1 MSYTPFDPGYTPSFT
16 PTKITTGKLGY
27 ESTAL
32 DASFTGKPYGQTTAD
47 GIVGPNAIYE
57 LMRQVW
63 TPEILE
69 HKFAQNL
76 LIWVFNAPVS
86 DDWMNNLS
94 KSHSARITFKK
105 WMNPL
110 QRVRVAELEYID
122 GKSCPKQLDLN
133 CTIPAAGPLDE
144 YETLDV
150 DFKFEYSIRADLC
163 VKNVKFYPGD
173 VEAQYAEDLQAV
185 SYRRALDAWNSLAN
199 QIIASEAPV
208 LIPSMVDRVGS
219 TNHLVVTSD
228 STDSFYTVASNVFN
242 YLGRAFGPRWKND
255 FIITIHPDL
264 ALEIEQD
271 FSQALSYDT
280 TGLRQEWLNVDQSAF
295 GTFDVLPSLPRW
307 RGITVLIA
315 PDDVAMHNGTP
326 NGDNMSPWEGTYT
339 EGTGESAETYN
350 TVRMI
355 IASRRSFWTK
365 TIQVMDKRIFPAT
378 VSNPVESMVEIWAG
392 GDKLIYPEE
401 TFLVDFCTT
410 EVE

>member
-1 MSYTPFDPGYTPSFT
+1 MSYTPYDPGFV
-16 PTKITTGKLGY
+16 PTFVPTNITTGKLGY
-27 ESTAL
+27 ESTPFDLA
-32 DASFTGKPYGQTTAD
+32 FTGTPNGQTTPD

-76 LIWVFNAPVS
+76 LIWVFNAPIS

-110 QRVRVAELEYID
+110 QRVRVAELSYID
-122 GKSCPKQLDLN
+122 GKECPKQLDLN
-133 CTIPAAGPLDE
+133 CEIPSAGPLDE
-144 YETLDV
+144 YETVDV

-163 VKNVKFYPGD
+163 VKNIKFYPGQ
-173 VEAQYAEDLQAV
+173 VEEQYREDLEAV
-185 SYRRALDAWNSLAN
+185 AYRRALDAWNSLAE

-208 LIPSMVDRVGS
+208 LIPSMTDKVGT
-219 TNHLVVTSD
+219 TNYLQVPAS
-228 STDSFYTVASNVFN
+228 STDSFYTTASNVFN
-242 YLGRAFGPRWKND
+242 YMRRAFGPRFKSD
-255 FIITIHPDL
+255 FVITIHPDL

-280 TGLRQEWLNVDQSAF
+280 TGIRQEWLNVDQSAF

-326 NGDNMSPWEGTYT
+326 GGRNMNPWENNDG
-339 EGTGESAETYN
+339 SA
-350 TVRMI
+350 VRMI

-365 TIQVMDKRIFPAT
+365 TIQIMDKRIFPAT
-378 VSNPVESMVEIWAG
+378 VENPVESMVEIWAG

-401 TFLVDFCTT
+401 TFLVEF
-410 EVE
+410 ER

>member
-1 MSYTPFDPGYTPSFT
+1 MSYTPYNPGYV
-16 PTKITTGKLGY
+16 PTFVPTNITTGKLGY
-27 ESTAL
+27 ETTPFDLA
-32 DASFTGKPYGQTTAD
+32 FTGTPNGQAEPD

-76 LIWVFNAPVS
+76 LIWVFNAPIS

-110 QRVRVAELEYID
+110 QRVRVAELSYID
-122 GKSCPKQLDLN
+122 GKECPKQLDLN
-133 CTIPAAGPLDE
+133 CEIPPAGPLDE
-144 YETLDV
+144 YETVDV

-163 VKNVKFYPGD
+163 VKNIKFYPGQ
-173 VEAQYAEDLQAV
+173 VEEQYAEDLQAV
-185 SYRRALDAWNSLAN
+185 AYRRALDAWNSLAE
-199 QIIASEAPV
+199 QIIASESPV
-208 LIPSMVDRVGS
+208 LIPSMVDKVGS
-219 TNHLVVTSD
+219 TNHLVVSAD
-228 STDSFYTVASNVFN
+228 STDSFYTTASNVFN
-242 YLGRAFGPRWKND
+242 YMRRAFGPRFKSD

-280 TGLRQEWLNVDQSAF
+280 TGIRQEWINVDQSAF

-326 NGDNMSPWEGTYT
+326 GGRNMNPWEG
-339 EGTGESAETYN
+339 EADGDE

-355 IASRRSFWTK
+355 IASKRSFWTK
-365 TIQVMDKRIFPAT
+365 TIQIMDKRIFPAT
-378 VSNPVESMVEIWAG
+378 VENPVESMVEIWAG

-401 TFLVDFCTT
+401 TFLVDF
-410 EVE
+410 VRA

>member
-1 MSYTPFDPGYTPSFT
+1 MSYTPYNPGYTPTFT
-16 PTKITTGKLGY
+16 PTAITTGKLGY
-27 ESTAL
+27 ETTPFDVA
-32 DASFTGKPYGQTTAD
+32 FTGKPNGQTTAD
-47 GIVGPNAIYE
+47 GVVGPNAIYE

-76 LIWVFNAPVS
+76 LISVFNAPV
-86 DDWMNNLS
+86 DDSWMNNLS

-110 QRVRVAELEYID
+110 QRVRVAELSYVA
-122 GKSCPKQLDLN
+122 GKECPKQLELN
-133 CTIPAAGPLDE
+133 CEIPSAGPLDE
-144 YETLDV
+144 YETVDV

-163 VKNVKFYPGD
+163 VKNIKFYPGQ
-173 VEAQYAEDLQAV
+173 VEEQYREDLEAV
-185 SYRRALDAWNSLAN
+185 AYRRALDAWNSLAE
-199 QIIASEAPV
+199 QIIASESPV
-208 LIPSMVDRVGS
+208 LIPSMTDKVGT
-219 TNHLVVTSD
+219 TNHLIVAAGSA
-228 STDSFYTVASNVFN
+228 DSFYTVASNVFN
-242 YLGRAFGPRWKND
+242 YMRRAFGPRFKTD

-280 TGLRQEWLNVDQSAF
+280 TGIRQEWLNVDQSAF

-307 RGITVLIA
+307 RGLTVLIA

-326 NGDNMSPWEGTYT
+326 GGANMNPWEG
-339 EGTGESAETYN
+339 ENEEKD

-365 TIQVMDKRIFPAT
+365 TIQIMDKRIFPAT
-378 VSNPVESMVEIWAG
+378 VENPVESMVEIWAG

-401 TFLVDFCTT
+401 TFLVEF
-410 EVE
+410 ERA

>member
-1 MSYTPFDPGYTPSFT
+1 MSYTPYNPGYVPTFT
-16 PTKITTGKLGY
+16 PTNITTGKLGY
-27 ESTAL
+27 ESTPFDLA
-32 DASFTGKPYGQTTAD
+32 FTGTPNGQAEPD

-76 LIWVFNAPVS
+76 LIWVFNAPIS

-110 QRVRVAELEYID
+110 QRVRVAELRYID
-122 GKSCPKQLDLN
+122 GKECPKQLDLN
-133 CTIPAAGPLDE
+133 CEIPPAGPLDE
-144 YETLDV
+144 YETVDV

-163 VKNVKFYPGD
+163 VKNIKFYPGQ
-173 VEAQYAEDLQAV
+173 VEEQYAEDLQAV
-185 SYRRALDAWNSLAN
+185 AYRRALDAWNSLAE
-199 QIIASEAPV
+199 QIIASESPV
-208 LIPSMVDRVGS
+208 LIPSMTDKVGT
-219 TNHLVVTSD
+219 TNHLVVDAS

-242 YLGRAFGPRWKND
+242 YMRRAFGPRFKSD

-280 TGLRQEWLNVDQSAF
+280 TGIRQEWLNVDQSAF

-326 NGDNMSPWEGTYT
+326 GGRNMNPWEGTAD
-339 EGTGESAETYN
+339 GSD

-355 IASRRSFWTK
+355 IASKRSFWTK
-365 TIQVMDKRIFPAT
+365 TIQIMDKRIFPAT
-378 VSNPVESMVEIWAG
+378 VENPVESMVEIWAG

-401 TFLVDFCTT
+401 TFLVDF
-410 EVE
+410 VRA

>member
-1 MSYTPFDPGYTPSFT
+1 MALRTYTPGFV
-16 PTKITTGKLGY
+16 PTNITTGKLGY
-27 ESTAL
+27 EANAFDTQ
-32 DASFTGKPYGQTTAD
+32 FTGKPNAQTSAN

-69 HKFAQNL
+69 HKFNQNL
-76 LIWVFNAPVS
+76 LISAFNAPV
-86 DDWMNNLS
+86 DDGWMNNLT

-110 QRVRVAELEYID
+110 ERVRVAELGYIN

-133 CTIPAAGPLDE
+133 CTIPAGGPLDE
-144 YETLDV
+144 YETVDV

-163 VKNVKFYPGD
+163 VKNIKFYPGQ
-173 VEAQYAEDLQAV
+173 VEQAYAESLQAV
-185 SYRRALDAWNSLAN
+185 AYRRALDAWFALAD
-199 QIIASEAPV
+199 QIIASNSPV
-208 LIPSMVDRVGS
+208 LIPSMVAKVGA
-219 TNHLVVTSD
+219 TNHLIVPAT

-242 YLGRAFGPRWKND
+242 YLRRAFGPRFKSE
-255 FIITIHPDL
+255 FLITIHPDL

-271 FSQALSYDT
+271 FSQGLSYDT
-280 TGLRQEWLNVDQSAF
+280 TGIRQDWINVDQSAF
-295 GTFDVLPSLPRW
+295 GSFDVLPSLPRW

-315 PDDVAMHNGTP
+315 PDDIAMHNGTP
-326 NGDNMSPWEGTYT
+326 NGANFNPWEGTVT
-339 EGTGESAETYN
+339 IGTGDDAETYN
-350 TVRMI
+350 TIRMI

-365 TIQVMDKRIFPAT
+365 TIQMMDKRIFPAT

-401 TFLVDFCTT
+401 TFLVDFATT
-410 EVE
+410 EVTE

>member
-1 MSYTPFDPGYTPSFT
+1 MSYTPYNPGYVPTFT
-16 PTKITTGKLGY
+16 PTNITTGKLGY
-27 ESTAL
+27 ESTPFDLA
-32 DASFTGKPYGQTTAD
+32 FTGTPNGQAEPD

-76 LIWVFNAPVS
+76 LIWVFNAPIS

-110 QRVRVAELEYID
+110 QRVRVAELKYID
-122 GKSCPKQLDLN
+122 GKECPKQLDLN
-133 CTIPAAGPLDE
+133 CEIPPAGPLDE
-144 YETLDV
+144 YETVDV

-163 VKNVKFYPGD
+163 VKNIKFYPGQ
-173 VEAQYAEDLQAV
+173 VEEQYAEDLQAV
-185 SYRRALDAWNSLAN
+185 AYRRALDAWNSLAE
-199 QIIASEAPV
+199 QIIASESPV
-208 LIPSMVDRVGS
+208 LIPSMTDKVGT
-219 TNHLVVTSD
+219 TNHLVVDAS

-242 YLGRAFGPRWKND
+242 YMRRAFGPRFKSD

-280 TGLRQEWLNVDQSAF
+280 TGIRQEWLNVDQSAF

-326 NGDNMSPWEGTYT
+326 GGRNMNPWEGTAD
-339 EGTGESAETYN
+339 GN
-350 TVRMI
+350 DTVRMI
-355 IASRRSFWTK
+355 IASKRSFWTK
-365 TIQVMDKRIFPAT
+365 TIQIMDKRIFPAT
-378 VSNPVESMVEIWAG
+378 VENPVESMVEIWAG

-401 TFLVDFCTT
+401 TFLVDF
-410 EVE
+410 VRA

>member
-1 MSYTPFDPGYTPSFT
+1 MAYTPFNTGYTPSLT

-32 DASFTGKPYGQTTAD
+32 DTAFTGKPYGQATAD

-110 QRVRVAELEYID
+110 QRVRVAELEYIG
-122 GKSCPKQLDLN
+122 GKTCPKQLDLN

-208 LIPSMVDRVGS
+208 LIPSMVDRVGA
-219 TNHLVVTSD
+219 TNHLVVASE

-326 NGDNMSPWEGTYT
+326 NGSNMSPWEGTYT
-339 EGTGESAETYN
+339 ETEGAAKTYN

-378 VSNPVESMVEIWAG
+378 VDNPVESMVEIWAG

-410 EVE
+410 EVK

>member
-1 MSYTPFDPGYTPSFT
+1 MSYTPYTPGYVPTFT
-16 PTKITTGKLGY
+16 PTNITTGKLGY
-27 ESTAL
+27 ETTPFDLA
-32 DASFTGKPYGQTTAD
+32 FTGTPNGQAEPD

-76 LIWVFNAPVS
+76 LIWVFNAPIS

-110 QRVRVAELEYID
+110 QRVRVAELKYID
-122 GKSCPKQLDLN
+122 GKECPKQLDLN
-133 CTIPAAGPLDE
+133 CEIPPAGPLDE
-144 YETLDV
+144 YETVDV

-163 VKNVKFYPGD
+163 VKNIKFYPGQ
-173 VEAQYAEDLQAV
+173 VEEQYREDLEAV
-185 SYRRALDAWNSLAN
+185 AYRRALDAWNSLAE
-199 QIIASEAPV
+199 QIIASESPV
-208 LIPSMVDRVGS
+208 LIPSMTDKVGT
-219 TNHLVVTSD
+219 TNYLQVPAS
-228 STDSFYTVASNVFN
+228 STDSFYTTASNVFN
-242 YLGRAFGPRWKND
+242 YMRRTFGPRFKSD

-280 TGLRQEWLNVDQSAF
+280 TGIRQEWLNVDQSAF

-326 NGDNMSPWEGTYT
+326 GGRNMNPWENADGT
-339 EGTGESAETYN
+339 A
-350 TVRMI
+350 VRMI

-365 TIQVMDKRIFPAT
+365 TIQIMDKRIFPAT
-378 VSNPVESMVEIWAG
+378 VENPVESMVEIWAG

-401 TFLVDFCTT
+401 TFLVEF
-410 EVE
+410 ER

>member
-1 MSYTPFDPGYTPSFT
+1 MSYTPYNPGYTPTFT
-16 PTKITTGKLGY
+16 PTAITTGKLGY
-27 ESTAL
+27 ETTPFDVA
-32 DASFTGKPYGQTTAD
+32 FTGKPNGQTTAD
-47 GIVGPNAIYE
+47 GVVGPNAIYE

-76 LIWVFNAPVS
+76 LISVFNAPV
-86 DDWMNNLS
+86 DDSWMNNLRE
-94 KSHSARITFKK
+94 SHSARITFKK

-110 QRVRVAELEYID
+110 QRVRVAELSYVA
-122 GKSCPKQLDLN
+122 GKECPKQLELN
-133 CTIPAAGPLDE
+133 CEIPSAGPLDE
-144 YETLDV
+144 YETVDV

-163 VKNVKFYPGD
+163 VKNIKFYPGQ
-173 VEAQYAEDLQAV
+173 VEEQYREDLEAV
-185 SYRRALDAWNSLAN
+185 AYRRALDAWNSLAE
-199 QIIASEAPV
+199 QIIASESPV
-208 LIPSMVDRVGS
+208 LIPSMTDKVGT
-219 TNHLVVTSD
+219 TNHLIVAAGSA
-228 STDSFYTVASNVFN
+228 DSFYTVASNVFN
-242 YLGRAFGPRWKND
+242 YMRRAFGPRFKTD

-280 TGLRQEWLNVDQSAF
+280 TGIRQEWLNVDQSAF

-307 RGITVLIA
+307 RGLTVLIA

-326 NGDNMSPWEGTYT
+326 GGANMNPWEG
-339 EGTGESAETYN
+339 ENEEKD

-365 TIQVMDKRIFPAT
+365 TIQIMDKRIFPAT
-378 VSNPVESMVEIWAG
+378 VENPVESMVEIWAG

-401 TFLVDFCTT
+401 TFLVEF
-410 EVE
+410 ERA

>member
-1 MSYTPFDPGYTPSFT
+1 MAYTPYNPGYTPTFV
-16 PTKITTGKLGY
+16 PANITTGKLGY
-27 ESTAL
+27 ESTPFDL
-32 DASFTGKPYGQTTAD
+32 QFTGKPNGQTTAD
-47 GIVGPNAIYE
+47 GVVGPNAIYE

-69 HKFAQNL
+69 HQFQQNL
-76 LIWVFNAPVS
+76 LLWVFNAPIT

-94 KSHSARITFKK
+94 TSHSARITFKK

-110 QRVRVAELEYID
+110 QRVRVAELHYIE
-122 GKSCPKQLDLN
+122 GKECPKQLDLN
-133 CTIPAAGPLDE
+133 CEIPPAGPLDE
-144 YETLDV
+144 YETVDV

-163 VKNVKFYPGD
+163 VKNIKFYPGQ
-173 VEAQYAEDLQAV
+173 VEEQYAEDLKAV
-185 SYRRALDAWNSLAN
+185 AYRRALDAWNSLAE
-199 QIIASEAPV
+199 QIIASEAPT
-208 LIPSMVDRVGS
+208 LIPSMVSKVGA
-219 TNHLVVTSD
+219 TNHLVAD
-228 STDSFYTVASNVFN
+228 SSASFYTTASNVFN
-242 YLGRAFGPRWKND
+242 YLGRVFGPRWKRD
-255 FIITIHPDL
+255 FLITIHPDL

-280 TGLRQEWLNVDQSAF
+280 TGLRQEWLNVDQSVF

-326 NGDNMSPWEGTYT
+326 GGRNMNPWEGTSQ
-339 EGTGESAETYN
+339 GGD

-365 TIQVMDKRIFPAT
+365 TIQMMDKRIFPAT
-378 VSNPVESMVEIWAG
+378 VDNPVESMVEIWAG

-401 TFLVDFCTT
+401 TFLVDF
-410 EVE
+410 ER